1 MFSRDRFS
9 LSRFSLG
16 SQDNTILIEETFTED
31 LKQVSGVAIPIETT
45 AFFNDIIRGTLRG
58 AIAMKASF
66 ESYST
71 LSASVTMNANI
82 VVTDQLSE
90 ALQASVDGSKNEII
104 ETVLSENL
112 ECAVHGSKTMPST
125 AIFGDAL
132 LSETCG
138 VKDVLFYSILNDT
151 FMCITEASSQTT
163 EMARIDVTIPPGS
176 ELRIDS
182 ETYRALLDGNNIL
195 YAQNGDWIV
204 LARELLYLDIESAS
218 GGSLD
223 GVLIYTERYL

>member
-112 ECAVHGSKTMPST
+112 ERMVHGSKTMPST

>member
-16 SQDNTILIEETFTED
+16 SQDSTILIEETFTED

-112 ECAVHGSKTMPST
+112 ERMVHGSKTMPST

-176 ELRIDS
+176 ELHIDS